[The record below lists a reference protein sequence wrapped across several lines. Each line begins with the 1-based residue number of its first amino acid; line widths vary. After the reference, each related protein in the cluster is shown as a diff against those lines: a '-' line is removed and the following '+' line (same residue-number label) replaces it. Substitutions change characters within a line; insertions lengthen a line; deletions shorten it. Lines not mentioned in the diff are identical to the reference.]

1 MPISSSSSSP
11 VPRSPG
17 FLEQVN
23 TSVSRATFGGTLQ
36 AQVMPFF
43 ERRGGATLSR
53 PSRSAEMQAGMEA
66 PPGVEPL
73 APPLPPPI
81 SHPGPEFAERL
92 ARAVAEL
99 RQSGERLAEQAS
111 ADALEMAIL
120 IARRIIETEIGT
132 GPAALNGLIRSAIGR
147 LGESRT
153 IQLRL
158 CPGDAA
164 AVQAAG
170 AVDGADGGKGGPQGG
185 LSLARVEV
193 RPDPSLS
200 PGDCI
205 VDGEHGT
212 VDGRLST
219 RLDEVRRIL
228 TRALNEGG
236 EGAR

>member
-1 MPISSSSSSP
+1 
-11 VPRSPG
+11 VPRAPG

-23 TSVSRATFGGTLQ
+23 TSVSRATFGGTLH

-53 PSRSAEMQAGMEA
+53 PSRSADMQAAMEA

-81 SHPGPEFAERL
+81 AHPGPEFAERL

-99 RQSGERLAEQAS
+99 RHSGERLAEQSS

-120 IARRIIETEIGT
+120 IARRIIESELGT

-170 AVDGADGGKGGPQGG
+170 AAAGEADGAAGGKGGPLAGFSG
-185 LSLARVEV
+185 LTLARVEV